1 MLKSK
6 SRKVQDYVGS
16 LAFDRRLYAH
26 DIAGSIAHARM
37 LGRQR
42 IIPEADADV
51 IVTGL
56 SQIKSEIE
64 AGQFSFRPVDED
76 IHMAIEA
83 RLFAIVGDVA
93 GKLHTGRSR
102 NDQVALDVRM
112 FTREQITEIRRELR
126 GLRAALVKVAE
137 RNNTVVM
144 AGYTHLQQAQ
154 PVLFAHHL
162 LAYFE
167 MFSRDDSRLTD
178 CYGRVN
184 VLPLGSGAL
193 AGVPYPIDRD
203 YVARELGFSSI
214 SANSMDAVSDRDFVV
229 ELNACSAI
237 IMLHVSRLAE
247 ELVLWSTTEFGFI
260 SIGDGFTTGSSIM
273 PQKRNPDLAE
283 LARGKTG
290 RVYGSLV
297 AILTTMKSLPLSY
310 NRDLQED
317 KIHLFDSVDTVK
329 DTLSICTD
337 MVQSIKVNADR
348 MRAAIQDYVLATD
361 VADYLVK
368 KGVPFRTAH
377 GVSASL
383 SKHAA
388 AMGKGLG
395 DLSLEEYRQFSPL
408 FETDILNISLDS
420 SVNARDVIGGTST
433 AQVKIALE
441 SARTRLEDG
450 EKNN

>member
-1 MLKSK
+1 
-6 SRKVQDYVGS
+6 
-16 LAFDRRLYAH
+16 
-26 DIAGSIAHARM
+26 
-37 LGRQR
+37 
-42 IIPEADADV
+42 
-51 IVTGL
+51 
-56 SQIKSEIE
+56 
-64 AGQFSFRPVDED
+64 
-76 IHMAIEA
+76 
-83 RLFAIVGDVA
+83 
-93 GKLHTGRSR
+93 
-102 NDQVALDVRM
+102 
-112 FTREQITEIRRELR
+112 
-126 GLRAALVKVAE
+126 
-137 RNNTVVM
+137 
-144 AGYTHLQQAQ
+144 
-154 PVLFAHHL
+154 
-162 LAYFE
+162 
-167 MFSRDDSRLTD
+167 
-178 CYGRVN
+178 
-184 VLPLGSGAL
+184 
-193 AGVPYPIDRD
+193 
-203 YVARELGFSSI
+203 I

-361 VADYLVK
+361 VTDYLVK

>member
-56 SQIKSEIE
+56 RQIKSEIE

-112 FTREQITEIRRELR
+112 FVREQITEIRREVR
-126 GLRAALVKVAE
+126 GLRAALVKVAD
-137 RNNTVVM
+137 RNSTVVM

-203 YVARELGFSSI
+203 YVAGELGFSSI

-329 DTLSICTD
+329 DTLSVCTD

-361 VADYLVK
+361 VADYLAK

-377 GVSASL
+377 GGSASL

-408 FETDILNISLDS
+408 FQTDILNISLDS
-420 SVNARDVIGGTST
+420 SVNARDVVGGTST
-433 AQVKIALE
+433 AQVKTALE
-441 SARTRLEDG
+441 SARTRIEDS

>member
-112 FTREQITEIRRELR
+112 FAREQITEIRRELR

-167 MFSRDDSRLTD
+167 
-178 CYGRVN
+178 
-184 VLPLGSGAL
+184 
-193 AGVPYPIDRD
+193 
-203 YVARELGFSSI
+203 
-214 SANSMDAVSDRDFVV
+214 
-229 ELNACSAI
+229 
-237 IMLHVSRLAE
+237 
-247 ELVLWSTTEFGFI
+247 
-260 SIGDGFTTGSSIM
+260 
-273 PQKRNPDLAE
+273 
-283 LARGKTG
+283 
-290 RVYGSLV
+290 
-297 AILTTMKSLPLSY
+297 
-310 NRDLQED
+310 
-317 KIHLFDSVDTVK
+317 
-329 DTLSICTD
+329 
-337 MVQSIKVNADR
+337 
-348 MRAAIQDYVLATD
+348 
-361 VADYLVK
+361 
-368 KGVPFRTAH
+368 
-377 GVSASL
+377 
-383 SKHAA
+383 
-388 AMGKGLG
+388 
-395 DLSLEEYRQFSPL
+395 
-408 FETDILNISLDS
+408 
-420 SVNARDVIGGTST
+420 
-433 AQVKIALE
+433 
-441 SARTRLEDG
+441 
-450 EKNN
+450 